1 MFNWNVTLYNNGAK
15 LTVQVQARNQREAL
29 QFGAVLAPGYRACNA
44 QRA

>member
-1 MFNWNVTLYNNGAK
+1 MTTWNVTLYNNGAR
-15 LTVQVQARNQREAL
+15 LDVQVQARSQREAL